1 MANVRVMFVGQGVS
15 GLPEDRCVNVF
26 HFSGSGTY
34 EADSVGAAAKV
45 NTFYTGVGGSQ
56 STAIG
61 SFLSPWIQRQAEL
74 RTYDLSQPKPR
85 VPTIYPFEL
94 PAVLSNNGLPEEVAL
109 VTTFYGEP
117 PVTRRRR
124 GRLYIGP
131 LNSSTVTIT
140 GATSTTPTTPG
151 SGFINDLMEATKS
164 LSVLSNPQFCVRSSL
179 PSENFVMVRGG
190 YVDNA
195 FDTQR
200 RRGPDPTAR
209 SSWTNIILP

>member
-1 MANVRVMFVGQGVS
+1 MFVGQGVS
-15 GLPEDRCVNVF
+15 GLPEDRAVNVF
-26 HFSGSGTY
+26 HFSGTGTY
-34 EADSVGAAAKV
+34 EADSTAAAAKV
-45 NTFYTGVGGSQ
+45 LDFYVGASGLQ
-56 STAIG
+56 STAIS
-61 SFLSPWIQRQAEL
+61 SFLSPWIQRTAEL

-85 VPTIYPFEL
+85 VPTIYPIEL
-94 PAVLSNNGLPEEVAL
+94 SAVLSNNGLPEEVAL
-109 VTTFYGEP
+109 VTTFYGSP

-151 SGFINDLMEATKS
+151 SGFINDLLEATKR
-164 LSVLSNPQFCVRSSL
+164 LATPSNPQFCIRSSL
-179 PSENFVMVRGG
+179 PAENFVPVAGG

-209 SSWTNIILP
+209 STWTNILP